1 MTNKL
6 DIDVLTADD
15 IQVLFRYRM
24 IITANI
30 SKFRSIPIQELSRL
44 AIASQI
50 LRTPTRLD

>member
-1 MTNKL
+1 M
-6 DIDVLTADD
+6 LTADD